1 MLVTKMARM
10 YSRKKGKS
18 GSTKPTER
26 SIPSW
31 LQYSGKEVELLV
43 VKLAKEGKTSSEIGL
58 YLRDEY
64 GIPDVKLVT
73 KKTITQIMIE
83 KKLNKS
89 LPEDLMN
96 LLKRVLAIQ
105 LHMEGNHKDM
115 PAKRGLQLTESK
127 ILRLVKY
134 YKRTGRIDASWKY
147 DPKQIKMYVE

>member
-1 MLVTKMARM
+1 MARM

-18 GSTKPTER
+18 GSTKPAEKTA
-26 SIPSW
+26 PSW

-43 VKLAKEGKTSSEIGL
+43 VKLAKEGKSPSLIGL

-64 GIPDVKLVT
+64 GIPDVKIIT
-73 KKTITQIMIE
+73 KKSITEIMDE
-83 KKLNKS
+83 RKLSKS

-96 LLKRVLAIQ
+96 LLKKVLAIK
-105 LHMEGNHKDM
+105 LHLETNHKDV

-134 YKRTGRIDASWKY
+134 YKRVGKIDKDWKY
-147 DPKQIKMYVE
+147 NPSQIKMYVE